1 VKMLRRVRRA
11 TISPP
16 GICALLRAYAPL
28 PRDVGLPRVGERH
41 DVSRVRRRHWALL
54 AVGYGVPRGAAR
66 DGRTRVWD
74 TAVGE
79 VAMKLH
85 IRYDVNGAPVGVRCY
100 CAKCTMHGIW
110 NRRYAI
116 LYGAFLLAGALV
128 AAQIAVRVVMFVV
141 SRVR

>member
-1 VKMLRRVRRA
+1 MGCLAGRRGTDV
-11 TISPP
+11 
-16 GICALLRAYAPL
+16 RAYGA
-28 PRDVGLPRVGERH
+28 
-41 DVSRVRRRHWALL
+41 WL
-54 AVGYGVPRGAAR
+54 A
-66 DGRTRVWD
+66 
-74 TAVGE
+74 GE